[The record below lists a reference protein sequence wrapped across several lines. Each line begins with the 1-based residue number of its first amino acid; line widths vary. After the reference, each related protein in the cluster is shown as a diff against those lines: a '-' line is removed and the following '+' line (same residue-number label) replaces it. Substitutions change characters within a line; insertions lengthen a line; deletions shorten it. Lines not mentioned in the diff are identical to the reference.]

1 MTSFD
6 ETDLEILRL
15 LLADG
20 RRPYSDVADAVG
32 LSGPAVSDR
41 VDRLLEAGVL
51 RGFTVDVDRSRLA
64 GDDPLLLELD
74 VAPAAAEDARG
85 ALADADAVEHVFLT
99 AAGRLFASAFVPP
112 DGARDLL
119 ADAGLLGEVREFE
132 VHPLTDADWN
142 PGLGAE
148 GFAVECAECGNS
160 VDEEGT
166 ARTLDGDRYRFCCGS
181 CEAAFVGRYEAMA
194 EGA

>member
-6 ETDLEILRL
+6 ETDLDILRL

-20 RRPYSDVADAVG
+20 RRPYSDIADAVG
-32 LSGPAVSDR
+32 LSGPAVSER
-41 VDRLLEAGVL
+41 VDRLAEAGVL

-64 GDDPLLLELD
+64 GDDPLLLELT
-74 VAPAAAEDARG
+74 VAPAAAEDARD
-85 ALADADAVEHVFLT
+85 ALLEAEAVEHVFLT

-112 DGARDLL
+112 DGARGLL
-119 ADAGLLGEVREFE
+119 TDAGLLDEVRALE
-132 VHPLTDADWN
+132 VHALTDAAWN

-148 GFAVECAECGNS
+148 GFAVECTECGNS

-181 CEAAFVGRYEAMA
+181 CEAAFVERFETFA

>member
-1 MTSFD
+1 VTSFD

-20 RRPYSDVADAVG
+20 RRPYSSVAEAVG

-41 VDRLLEAGVL
+41 VDRLAEAGVL
-51 RGFTVDVDRSRLA
+51 QGFTVDVNRSRLA
-64 GDDPLLLELD
+64 GDDPLLLELA
-74 VAPAAAEDARG
+74 VPPAAAGAARDDL
-85 ALADADAVEHVFLT
+85 LAAEAVEHVFLT
-99 AAGRLFASAFVPP
+99 AEGRLFASAYVPAG
-112 DGARDLL
+112 DARDLL
-119 ADAGLLGEVREFE
+119 ADAGLLDDLQEFR
-132 VHPLTDADWN
+132 VHALTDATWN

-166 ARTLDGDRYRFCCGS
+166 ATTLSGDRYRFCCSS
-181 CEAAFVGRYEAMA
+181 CEAAFVDRYESMA
-194 EGA
+194 EEA